1 MRIRP
6 GVMVLAALT
15 LAAPGDGAGQVGR
28 DGCERGRPMLA
39 AAQTLAVNY
48 AVNRFDALVLRADWA
63 RVDFE
68 SWSRNLRLG
77 WEWDENAFGTNMF
90 AHPIHGNLYFNAA
103 RANCLTFWEAVP
115 FAFLGSWT
123 WEYFGETHRPSL
135 NDFFMTSFGGIALG
149 EMLHQVST
157 SARDTELTGGARVS
171 RELAAA
177 IFDPV
182 GGLNRLA
189 RGEWTRRRPNPAGYE
204 AAEYIV
210 RFAAGARRVRE
221 AGAANRYSSTFLI
234 DLGYRDPFEHAYRAP
249 YDVFTLRLQLSP
261 RGGGL
266 NMLRS
271 VGRLYGG
278 DLSAPKARHRHVWS
292 VNQRFDYVD
301 NLAYR
306 YGEQALEAGVLSRWR
321 LGDGD
326 WSLRTEVTAGA
337 TLLGAIDGPQAGIG
351 ERAYDF
357 GPGVG
362 ANAEIALEHR
372 GRRYL
377 ALYNRWRAL
386 RTVSGAEANHH
397 LLFTGTTAMVPLAR
411 GIGLGLYLSDDRRTS
426 RYPDTPREQRSYL
439 EGRLFLT
446 WTDAPRSRGT
456 P

>member
-1 MRIRP
+1 M
-6 GVMVLAALT
+6 MAALAMAVPSPAT
-15 LAAPGDGAGQVGR
+15 AQVSR
-28 DGCERGRPMLA
+28 DGCDRGRPLLA

-48 AVNRFDALVLRADWA
+48 VVNRFDAFVLQAEWA
-63 RVDFE
+63 GVDFE

-103 RANCLTFWEAVP
+103 RANCLNFWEAVP

-123 WEYFGETHRPSL
+123 WEYFGEMHRPSL

-149 EMLHQVST
+149 EMLHQVS
-157 SARDTELTGGARVS
+157 SSVRDTELTGGARVS

-177 IFDPV
+177 VFDPI

-204 AAEYIV
+204 AADYMV

-221 AGAANRYSSTFLI
+221 AGASNRYSSTFLI
-234 DLGYRDPFEHAYRAP
+234 DLNYRDPFERAYRAP
-249 YDVFTLRLQLSP
+249 YDVFTLRLQVSP
-261 RGGGL
+261 GGGGL
-266 NMLRS
+266 NLLRS
-271 VGRLYGG
+271 LGRLYGG
-278 DLSAPKARHRHVWS
+278 EFSAQDARHRHLWT

-306 YGEQALEAGVLSRWR
+306 YGEQGLEAGVLSRWR

-326 WSLRTEVTAGA
+326 LSLRTEVTVGA
-337 TLLGAIDGPQAGIG
+337 TLLGAIDGPHAGIG

-362 ANAEIALEHR
+362 VNAEVALEHR

-377 ALYNRWRAL
+377 ALYNRWRSL
-386 RTVSGAEANHH
+386 RTVSGAEADHH
-397 LLFTGTTAMVPLAR
+397 LLFTGTTAMVPLTR

-426 RYPDTPREQRSYL
+426 RYPDAPRDRRSYL

-446 WTDAPRSRGT
+446 WTDAARHGGLP
-456 P
+456 